1 VAHRGRGIRAPTPQ
15 FALKATTARASHE
28 RKTEENRNGIQAR
41 AAQGERSSSRRP
53 ASMSTLENLTM
64 WKHDKAVNSTSE
76 PSTAQ
81 SQPGR
86 AASPQVSKQQI
97 EREVVNIGKSVI
109 IKGELSSREDLTID
123 GQVEGKIELKDHT
136 LTIGSTGKTKA
147 EVFAKTVIVMG
158 AINGN
163 IAASEKVDIRAGG
176 VVEGD
181 ILAPRVAIAEGA
193 CFRGSIDMQRKSE
206 QQG

>member
-1 VAHRGRGIRAPTPQ
+1 
-15 FALKATTARASHE
+15 
-28 RKTEENRNGIQAR
+28 
-41 AAQGERSSSRRP
+41 
-53 ASMSTLENLTM
+53 M

-86 AASPQVSKQQI
+86 AASPQGSKQPI
-97 EREVVNIGKSVI
+97 RREVVNVGKSVI
-109 IKGELSSREDLTID
+109 IKGKLISREDLTID

-136 LTIGSTGKTKA
+136 LTIGSTGKTTA
-147 EVFAKTVIVMG
+147 EVFAKTLIVMG

-163 IAASEKVDIRAGG
+163 IAASEKVDLRDGAA
-176 VVEGD
+176 VEGD
-181 ILAPRVAIAEGA
+181 IVAPRVVIAEGA
-193 CFRGSIDMQRKSE
+193 HFRGSIDMQRKSE

>member
-1 VAHRGRGIRAPTPQ
+1 
-15 FALKATTARASHE
+15 
-28 RKTEENRNGIQAR
+28 
-41 AAQGERSSSRRP
+41 
-53 ASMSTLENLTM
+53 M

-147 EVFAKTVIVMG
+147 EFFAKTVIVMG

-163 IAASEKVDIRAGG
+163 VAASEKVDIRAGG
-176 VVEGD
+176 AVEGD
-181 ILAPRVAIAEGA
+181 IVAPRVAIAEGA

-206 QQG
+206 QQGQGSQQSRVAGLVAPPTGR